1 MFTLDEIMN
10 YEKHPAVIKFIK
22 DNIPLENVYGREQVP
37 NSFIE
42 KQLNLDPIQF
52 AENLVGKDSKSAIGI
67 SMMAVHLKNA
77 FINEVSKI
85 NFDFNEN
92 NSTWDEYLNG
102 IKMLGF
108 EEILSDHGEN
118 DEFGSV
124 QSEIMFKHKDYTII
138 WIVNSFQM
146 MDNKKVNSS
155 CIYFNG
161 TLKDENNYGDD
172 IPMSRGYQGGT
183 DIITANLDMR
193 QMPSYYLSK
202 VLSTFNIVD
211 TWVANELYSKRLL
224 EKEKILTIDDSIL
237 EKIYS
242 KASRSE
248 NYPNLYIKD
257 DFYQSLKKF
266 YHELSIEEQEH
277 LYIHGRLLDGRYSN
291 NEYISQDIKEKLIQ
305 KGFLKE
311 DMVYITAQI
320 ISLSHKND
328 FKNPWQYLNESL
340 AKLTKSEL
348 KELLAYALTKK
359 NETYSIYH
367 FGEDTFKLIDK
378 LINA

>member
-67 SMMAVHLKNA
+67 GMMAVHLKNA

-161 TLKDENNYGDD
+161 KLKDENNYGDD

-211 TWVANELYSKRLL
+211 TWVANELYAKRLIQ
-224 EKEKILTIDDSIL
+224 KDKILQIDDSVL
-237 EKIYS
+237 NKIYS
-242 KASRSE
+242 KATRTE
-248 NYPNLYIKD
+248 QYPNLFIKD
-257 DFYQSLKKF
+257 DFYQELKKF
-266 YHELSIEEQEH
+266 YSDLSVDEQEH
-277 LYIHGRLLDGRYSN
+277 LYIYGTLLDGRYSDN
-291 NEYISQDIKEKLIQ
+291 GYLTDSVKKKLIEQ
-305 KGFLKE
+305 GFLEE
-311 DMVYITAQI
+311 DMVYISAQI
-320 ISLSHKND
+320 IALSYRND
-328 FKNPWQYLNESL
+328 FKNPWGHINESL
-340 AKLTKSEL
+340 KRLTKVEL
-348 KELLAYALTKK
+348 KELLAYAKTKK
-359 NETYSIYH
+359 NEIYSVYH
-367 FGEDTFKLIDK
+367 FKDDTFKLIDE